1 MATDRVQIKEFLD
14 IASEQMKFWMDSID
28 VEALSTAKKLILDA
42 EANKNRVHV
51 TGIGK
56 PGHVEVMQHLCFPV
70 LQLRHMSCT
79 EQRLYTEAQDRSFRE
94 M

>member
-1 MATDRVQIKEFLD
+1 MATDREQIKEFLD
-14 IASEQMKFWMDSID
+14 IASEQMKIWMDSID

-56 PGHVEVMQHLCFPV
+56 PGHLCFPV